1 MVCEN
6 LSHNPR
12 THTHDPHCARSV
24 LYSIVLRTS
33 IHLERR
39 LNETGQSRS
48 QLAWS
53 VQWAKI
59 ARLKYAGKC
68 ANFQLAST
76 HVLSVLCSMLCGF
89 VLKNYLKLST
99 ANRIATL
106 SLSLCVLPREVQRTV
121 CGTRRTNLD
130 RRTSLL
136 PKPPKRVYFKT
147 DHKLEGKK

>member
-1 MVCEN
+1 MKTFRTT
-6 LSHNPR
+6 LAL
-12 THTHDPHCARSV
+12 THTIR
-24 LYSIVLRTS
+24 IVLVQYCIVLSTS

-59 ARLKYAGKC
+59 AGLKYAGKC

-106 SLSLCVLPREVQRTV
+106 SLSLSLGVLPSEVQRTV
-121 CGTRRTNLD
+121 CGTRRTKVD
-130 RRTSLL
+130 RRTSWL
-136 PKPPKRVYFKT
+136 PPKRVYFKT
-147 DHKLEGKK
+147 DHKLECTK